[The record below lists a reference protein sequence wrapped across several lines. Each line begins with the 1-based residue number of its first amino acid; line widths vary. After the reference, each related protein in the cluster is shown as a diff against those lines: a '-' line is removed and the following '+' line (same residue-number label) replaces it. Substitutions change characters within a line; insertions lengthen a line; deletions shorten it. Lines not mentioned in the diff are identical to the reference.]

1 MAWASITY
9 TFSPSTL
16 IKSSE
21 VNQNF
26 LDCIVNADKGMPS
39 GGIILWSGEIANIPT
54 GWFLCDGNNGTPNLV
69 GKFIQGAGSGYAV
82 GSTGGSATMGHTH
95 TMAHTHSYDHY
106 HYDDHVHYG
115 QTGPLNDGQT
125 DSYDETNEQ
134 AGANPSHT
142 HPFTTG
148 SKNSAGYGQYTTSL
162 NNTYGYAVQT
172 GGASN
177 GTTSDGSNTENR
189 PPFLTL
195 AYIMKS

>member
-26 LDCIVNADKGMPS
+26 LDCIANADKGMPS
-39 GGIILWSGEIANIPT
+39 GGIILWSGSIANIPT

-82 GSTGGSATMGHTH
+82 GSTGGFASVNLQHR
-95 TMAHTHSYDHY
+95 
-106 HYDDHVHYG
+106 HYDDHTHNFNHDHYVTRVNNG
-115 QTGPLNDGQT
+115 SWESENGHGLDPGGDYAGITFNTPTLT
-125 DSYDETNEQ
+125 TN
-134 AGANPSHT
+134 
-142 HPFTTG
+142 
-148 SKNSAGYGQYTTSL
+148 SKNSQGYGAYTDYQLS
-162 NNTYGYAVQT
+162 
-172 GGASN
+172 ASQ
-177 GTTSDGSNTENR
+177 EWR
-189 PPFLTL
+189 PPFYTL